1 VFLRT
6 CDSQVIFSN
15 SIISFFWA
23 STRAFNFERGFFLK
37 VIGLLADRGEV
48 RITDIAIQLG
58 VSKPSVVV
66 AVKVLEEQGFLKHER
81 YRSVI
86 LTEQGKEKIAE
97 IRGRYE
103 FLVLFLKDILGVSP
117 KTAEQDS
124 CKMEHILSEETLKKM
139 KNLRG
144 YQG

>member
-1 VFLRT
+1 MTQSLE
-6 CDSQVIFSN
+6 DY
-15 SIISFFWA
+15 
-23 STRAFNFERGFFLK
+23 LK
-37 VIGLLADRGEV
+37 VMGLLADRGEV
-48 RITDIAIQLG
+48 RITDVAIQLG

-66 AVKVLEEQGFLKHER
+66 AVKVLEDQGFLKHER
-81 YRSVI
+81 YRNVI
-86 LTEQGKEKIAE
+86 LTERGKEKAAE

-103 FLVLFLKDILGVSP
+103 FLVLFLKDILGFSP

-139 KNLRG
+139 KNLRS